1 MLMVIS
7 LIFVP
12 NTYLLLEAPKENNRK
27 KSQHSHL
34 PISREGDGGVRP
46 FAGEHGTA
54 SASGDPAPHQRQGC
68 QAGGRCRAGGGAPTT
83 FFFAVKETTR
93 IRKGCKICKW
103 FHAG

>member
-7 LIFVP
+7 LIFLP
-12 NTYLLLEAPKENNRK
+12 NTYLLLDAPKENNRK

-54 SASGDPAPHQRQGC
+54 SASGDPAPHQHQGC

-83 FFFAVKETTR
+83 FFF
-93 IRKGCKICKW
+93 W
-103 FHAG
+103 Q